1 MTNKVEYT
9 EKQKK
14 AQALAG
20 TVLICCVVAVI
31 AVVTVKFIIW
41 IWSL

>member
-1 MTNKVEYT
+1 MSNKVEYT

-20 TVLICCVVAVI
+20 TIVICCVVAII
-31 AVVTVKFIIW
+31 AALTVKFILW
-41 IWSL
+41 LFS